1 MSLKGGLNGSSVCVC
16 VCVCEAP
23 CGSAIVFFNHFDF
36 SGSIWPC
43 FILTC
48 IMKVCIN
55 STPNK
60 TKTHGIDTQKWAL
73 VCVYVVFICHTIY
86 AHFHALRLM
95 YKKKLGGI
103 LLFHNSEFFF

>member
-1 MSLKGGLNGSSVCVC
+1 MSLKGGLNGSSM
-16 VCVCEAP
+16 CVCEAP

-48 IMKVCIN
+48 LMKVCIN
-55 STPNK
+55 STLNK

-73 VCVYVVFICHTIY
+73 VCVCRFYLPYYLCTFSCIK
-86 AHFHALRLM
+86 AHV
-95 YKKKLGGI
+95 
-103 LLFHNSEFFF
+103 